1 MLLSLFYPAARHR
14 REPPG
19 GAVLPVNGPHRTP
32 HPNEGTLVTPGIP
45 AKATGIASGAA
56 RPGNHG
62 STVCAGASTSGS
74 RPCSI
79 GVFLGRCEFGD
90 DLPGGR
96 QVRELYEL
104 LGMPL
109 DEASVNVTRARLGR
123 LLRQGFP
130 TEPGRGPTRIG
141 LNVHSEHASFVRQ
154 EIAMARRRRRADRC
168 RSSGNRSSGM
178 PSTSTRCNSRS
189 RSSNRGT
196 IPQTAGQ
203 GPWRSTHGSPRTPG
217 DASSGRYAVRPHPGN
232 MQLRG
237 AFKDESRPLGRLRA
251 SSPQPCVSN
260 RWGARAEFIDEA
272 GGHGIYHTPCD
283 STRCGVAVNAW
294 RRLLSARR
302 ACRAPSRR

>member
-1 MLLSLFYPAARHR
+1 MDHRYSMADHHRRPCRRRAESELRERWFTRMLAPDHVVHCFVGSLAKRPRTFMLLSLFYPAARHR

-45 AKATGIASGAA
+45 AKATGILSGAA

-104 LGMPL
+104 LGMPI

-217 DASSGRYAVRPHPGN
+217 DASSGRYAV
-232 MQLRG
+232 
-237 AFKDESRPLGRLRA
+237 
-251 SSPQPCVSN
+251 
-260 RWGARAEFIDEA
+260 
-272 GGHGIYHTPCD
+272 
-283 STRCGVAVNAW
+283 
-294 RRLLSARR
+294 
-302 ACRAPSRR
+302 